1 MARGRHGAR
10 RLLVQALYQ
19 HQLGGHGASEL
30 VAQYSDRKEFR
41 SADAGYF
48 LELVREVIAATA
60 SLDELITEGADR
72 PATQLDPI
80 ERAILWIGLAELRSH
95 PDVPRRVV
103 IDEAIELAKEFGA
116 QDGFRFVNAVLD
128 VMAARLR
135 PAEGV
140 PGAG

>member
-60 SLDELITEGADR
+60 SLDELIAEGADR
-72 PATQLDPI
+72 PAAQLDPI
-80 ERAILWIGLAELRSH
+80 ERAILWLGLAELRSH

-116 QDGFRFVNAVLD
+116 QDSFRFVNAVLD

-135 PAEGV
+135 PADV
-140 PGAG
+140 APGAG